1 MLIQSL
7 LIPKEKL
14 VVATID
20 FNLEQALSL
29 MEDNTLRSLPV
40 LDDTKQ
46 LYRGSIYRYHIYRHL
61 AHGGSLNQSVMI
73 LLKNATK
80 FIYDTDSFY
89 TLFFKL
95 NDLPYISVLDKKHH
109 FLGIVKHDD
118 VMTMLSESWQLTHAS
133 FALTIE
139 IPEDTTS
146 FLEAI
151 KIVKKHTNIAGLLTF
166 ERDHFTSKKRIILT
180 LPEKIADSEYDKLKQ
195 HLNKKGFSIIEI
207 EDLNDGI

>member
-1 MLIQSL
+1 MLIKSL
-7 LIPKEKL
+7 LTPKEKII
-14 VVATID
+14 VATID

-40 LDDTKQ
+40 LDTTKQ

-61 AHGGSLNQSVMI
+61 ANGGSLNDSVMI

-95 NDLPYISVLDKKHH
+95 NDLPYISVLDSKHH
-109 FLGIVKHDD
+109 FLGVVKHDN

-146 FLEAI
+146 FLEVI
-151 KIVKKHTNIAGLLTF
+151 KIVKKHTHIAGLLTF

-180 LPEKIADSEYDKLKQ
+180 LPEKITDEEYDKLKQ

>member
-14 VVATID
+14 ITATID
-20 FNLEQALSL
+20 FNLSDALSL
-29 MEDNTLRSLPV
+29 MEKHTLRSLPI
-40 LDDTKQ
+40 LDSTVT

-61 AHGGSLNQSVMI
+61 ANGGDLSDSVMI

-89 TLFFKL
+89 TLFFTL
-95 NDLPYISVLDKKHH
+95 NDLPYISVLDEKHH
-109 FLGIVKHDD
+109 FLGIIKHEH
-118 VMTMLSESWQLTHAS
+118 VMSMLSESWQLTHAS

-146 FLEAI
+146 FLEVI
-151 KIVKKHTNIAGLLTF
+151 KIVKKYSDIAGLLTF
-166 ERDHFTSKKRIILT
+166 DRDNFTSKKRIILT
-180 LPEKIADSEYDKLKQ
+180 LPQKISEIDYEKLTQ
-195 HLNKKGFSIIEI
+195 HLNKKNFSIIEI

>member
-7 LIPKEKL
+7 LTPKEKL
-14 VVATID
+14 IVATID
-20 FNLEQALSL
+20 FNLEQALFL
-29 MEDNTLRSLPV
+29 MEENTLRSLPV
-40 LDDTKQ
+40 LDDSQQ

-61 AHGGSLNQSVMI
+61 ANGGKITDSVMI

-80 FIYDTDSFY
+80 FVYNTDSFY
-89 TLFFKL
+89 TLFFTL
-95 NDLPYISVLDKKHH
+95 NDLPYISVLDEKHH
-109 FLGIVKHDD
+109 FLGIIKHDD

-139 IPEDTTS
+139 IPEDNTS
-146 FLEAI
+146 FLEVI
-151 KIVKKHTNIAGLLTF
+151 KIVKKHTHIAGLLTF